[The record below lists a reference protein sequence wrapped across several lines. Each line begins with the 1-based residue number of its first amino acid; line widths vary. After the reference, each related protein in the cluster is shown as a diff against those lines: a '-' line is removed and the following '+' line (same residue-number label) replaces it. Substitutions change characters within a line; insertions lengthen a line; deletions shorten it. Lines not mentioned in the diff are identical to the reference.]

1 MRDLFGV
8 MKRAALRGR
17 VLLDEAQLGFG
28 FDVPSVPTSPPAP
41 TSAHSVAPTSAPAP
55 ESPPLATN
63 REGERTS
70 TAADRETARP
80 SRGAAARRAQAA
92 TLLNRL
98 HALGLRGIDTVAL
111 MRTRRVM
118 VSVIGSTLR
127 IHEGYTTAPDPV
139 LRAVVTFATA
149 RTKAARLAARDT
161 ILAHQV
167 DRPPVQRRAEPPRPG
182 DGPLLARLADAHA
195 DYNQRHFGNALSRIP
210 VRLSSRMQTRLGHY
224 SPAGEDGPGSE
235 IVLSRRHLRRDG
247 WPETLH
253 TLLHEMIHQWQDESG
268 HALDHGPTFR
278 RKAREVGV
286 LPRAKRPVG

>member
-1 MRDLFGV
+1 MRDLFDA
-8 MKRAALRGR
+8 MKRAASRGR
-17 VLLDEAQLGFG
+17 RLLDEAQLGFG
-28 FDVPSVPTSPPAP
+28 FEEP
-41 TSAHSVAPTSAPAP
+41 VAPASASDIGASAASGAVLHAEPVESLLAP
-55 ESPPLATN
+55 SP
-63 REGERTS
+63 
-70 TAADRETARP
+70 RETARP
-80 SRGAAARRAQAA
+80 SRGASARRAQAA

-98 HALGLRGIDTVAL
+98 HALGLRGIDSVAL

-127 IHEGYTTAPDPV
+127 IHEGYTTAPEPV
-139 LRAVVTFATA
+139 LRAVITFATA
-149 RTKAARLAARDT
+149 RTRTARLAARDM
-161 ILAHQV
+161 ILAHPV
-167 DRPPVQRRAEPPRPG
+167 DRPPVQRRAEPARPG
-182 DGPLLARLADAHA
+182 DAPVLMQLADAHA
-195 DYNQRHFGNALSRIP
+195 EYNARHFAGALRRIP

-224 SPAGEDGPGSE
+224 SPSGEDGPSAE

-268 HALDHGPTFR
+268 HPLDHGPTFR

>member
-1 MRDLFGV
+1 MLDLFGA
-8 MKRAALRGR
+8 MKRAASRGR
-17 VLLDEAQLGFG
+17 MLLDEAQLGFG
-28 FDVPSVPTSPPAP
+28 FDEPTA
-41 TSAHSVAPTSAPAP
+41 APAP
-55 ESPPLATN
+55 ATPPVPEDAAEAELRAPSARES
-63 REGERTS
+63 
-70 TAADRETARP
+70 ARP

-111 MRTRRVM
+111 MHTRRVM

-127 IHEGYTTAPDPV
+127 IHEGYTTAPEPV

-149 RTKAARLAARDT
+149 RTQAARLAARDT
-161 ILAHQV
+161 ILAHPV
-167 DRPPVQRRAEPPRPG
+167 DRPPAQRRAEPPRPG

-195 DYNQRHFGNALSRIP
+195 EYNQRHFGGALRRIP
-210 VRLSSRMQTRLGHY
+210 VRLSSRMKTRLGHY
-224 SPAGEDGPGSE
+224 SPAGEDGPSAE

-268 HALDHGPTFR
+268 HPLDHGPTFR

>member
-1 MRDLFGV
+1 MRDLFGA
-8 MKRAALRGR
+8 MKRAVSRGR
-17 VLLDEAQLGFG
+17 LRLDEAQLGFG
-28 FDVPSVPTSPPAP
+28 FDEPSAPPSTAP
-41 TSAHSVAPTSAPAP
+41 TSTSASPLSGPDASRSEPAGA
-55 ESPPLATN
+55 PPSAAE
-63 REGERTS
+63 REG
-70 TAADRETARP
+70 ARP
-80 SRGAAARRAQAA
+80 SRGASARRAQAA

-98 HALGLRGIDTVAL
+98 HTLGLRGIDRVAL

-127 IHEGYTTAPDPV
+127 IHEGYTTAPESV

-149 RTKAARLAARDT
+149 RTQAARLAARDT
-161 ILAHQV
+161 ILAHPV
-167 DRPPVQRRAEPPRPG
+167 DRPPAQRRAEPPRPG
-182 DGPLLARLADAHA
+182 DGPVLARLADAHA
-195 DYNQRHFGNALSRIP
+195 DYNQRHFSGALRRIP

-224 SPAGEDGPGSE
+224 SPTGEDGPGSE

>member
-1 MRDLFGV
+1 MRDLFDA
-8 MKRAALRGR
+8 MKRAASRGR
-17 VLLDEAQLGFG
+17 QLLDEAQLGFG
-28 FDVPSVPTSPPAP
+28 FEEP
-41 TSAHSVAPTSAPAP
+41 VAPVSAPDLGAP
-55 ESPPLATN
+55 
-63 REGERTS
+63 
-70 TAADRETARP
+70 AASGAALHAEPVHSLSAPSDRERARP

-127 IHEGYTTAPDPV
+127 IHEGYTTAPEPV
-139 LRAVVTFATA
+139 LRAVITFATA
-149 RTKAARLAARDT
+149 RTRTARTAARDI
-161 ILAHQV
+161 ILAHPV
-167 DRPPVQRRAEPPRPG
+167 DRPPVQRRAEPARPG
-182 DGPLLARLADAHA
+182 DAPVLMQLADAHA
-195 DYNQRHFGNALSRIP
+195 EYNARHFAGALRRIP

-224 SPAGEDGPGSE
+224 SPSGEDGPSAE

-268 HALDHGPTFR
+268 HPLDHGPTFR

>member
-1 MRDLFGV
+1 MLDLFGA
-8 MKRAALRGR
+8 MKRAASRGR
-17 VLLDEAQLGFG
+17 LLLDEAQLGFG
-28 FDVPSVPTSPPAP
+28 FDEPTA
-41 TSAHSVAPTSAPAP
+41 AP
-55 ESPPLATN
+55 EPPTEPVTN
-63 REGERTS
+63 RAPDAEER
-70 TAADRETARP
+70 AASVRESARP

-111 MRTRRVM
+111 MHTRRVM

-127 IHEGYTTAPDPV
+127 IHEGYTTAPEPV

-149 RTKAARLAARDT
+149 RTQAARLAARDT
-161 ILAHQV
+161 ILAHPV
-167 DRPPVQRRAEPPRPG
+167 DRPPAQRRAEPPRPG

-195 DYNQRHFGNALSRIP
+195 EYNQRHFGGALRRIP
-210 VRLSSRMQTRLGHY
+210 VRLSSRMKTRLGHY
-224 SPAGEDGPGSE
+224 SPAGEDGPSAE

-268 HALDHGPTFR
+268 HPLDHGPTFR